1 MKHKEEH
8 TSKQKATLASK
19 TLKDKNATKLNKSL
33 AGELLRNAANK
44 SKTKHKK

>member
-1 MKHKEEH
+1 MTHKEEH

-19 TLKDKNATKLNKSL
+19 ILKDNNATKLDKSL

-44 SKTKHKK
+44 SKKKK